1 MKQKFKKD
9 FINSFNEKYNY
20 ENESLIK
27 EVKPKK
33 TIFNKRLICYLSTI
47 LITMILSI
55 SITYVVVRNRFLH
68 DDNDPLYKEIIEY
81 SGKKSD
87 DSVLKQVY
95 KTKANYNDLI
105 YIYAAT
111 DEETKISFLI
121 GMSSNVLN
129 EKIILDI
136 NGVSKEFLK
145 NEYTQVFEI
154 VVDTSDEYN
163 ISLDYYIDNI
173 FKLKIVENYKF

>member
-55 SITYVVVRNRFLH
+55 SITYVVVRNRFIH
-68 DDNDPLYKEIIEY
+68 DNNDPLYKKIVECSSIKADNSII
-81 SGKKSD
+81 
-87 DSVLKQVY
+87 KQVY
-95 KTKANYNDLI
+95 KSQTNNKELV
-105 YIYAAT
+105 YIYT
-111 DEETKISFLI
+111 YENGNMVSFLI
-121 GMSSNVLN
+121 GISSNMLN

-136 NGVSKEFLK
+136 NGFKEEFK
-145 NEYTQVFEI
+145 KDKKTQVFE
-154 VVDTSDEYN
+154 VVLDMSDEYN